1 MINAKKR
8 LLHSSSEHE
17 YAYHEKADK
26 KELRLLYTIYHWNP
40 GLYIM
45 SNNFRHRKGSV
56 RMFGSGPNMDEV
68 LKSKI
73 VNFLQH
79 EN

>member
-1 MINAKKR
+1 MPKRDYYIDLVNTNTLTMKR
-8 LLHSSSEHE
+8 LTR
-17 YAYHEKADK
+17 K
-26 KELRLLYTIYHWNP
+26 KKNLGCCIQYYWNP

-45 SNNFRHRKGSV
+45 SNNFRHREGSV

-73 VNFLQH
+73 VDFI
-79 EN
+79 